1 MLRPGAQ
8 ARGTRAGPGRADAVQ
23 GHPPPSWVPRSGAR
37 PPHGPPQCPS
47 PRCNHRHF
55 LPVLCLPFF
64 TPSAGNPRGEGMTG
78 SRLSAPS
85 GLACPAM
92 PGLLGAAGPPGV
104 CSVGVWRGHPDTQ
117 PARLEA
123 PLTGR
128 EVLDPKDGHGRGGRG
143 GHWPSQ

>member
-1 MLRPGAQ
+1 
-8 ARGTRAGPGRADAVQ
+8 
-23 GHPPPSWVPRSGAR
+23 
-37 PPHGPPQCPS
+37 
-47 PRCNHRHF
+47 
-55 LPVLCLPFF
+55 
-64 TPSAGNPRGEGMTG
+64 MTG

-92 PGLLGAAGPPGV
+92 PGLLGAAEPPGV